1 MAVCYIVGAGDFT
14 PRGFSPGPE
23 DFIIAADGGLRPLFP
38 PGVTPNLLLGD
49 LDSLGDFPLPP
60 DIPMER
66 HPVQKNDTDT
76 GLALARGWELGYR
89 SFALYG
95 ASGGRIGHLLA
106 NLQSMCRMSR
116 MGASLRLAALD
127 YEGYALTN
135 GTLTLP
141 PLAKGT
147 LVSVFCN
154 GDCALGVT
162 LRGLLYPLSNHTL
175 TCDFPLG
182 VSNQVLEDGVPA
194 QITVRQG
201 TLLIFHTAQNPPC
214 HSAGNAV

>member
-14 PRGFSPGPE
+14 PRGFFPE
-23 DFIIAADGGLRPLFP
+23 PKDFIIAADGGLRPLLSM
-38 PGVTPNLLLGD
+38 GVTPNLLLGD

-60 DIPMER
+60 GLPTQR
-66 HPVQKNDTDT
+66 YPVEKDDTDT
-76 GLALARGWELGYR
+76 GLALMRGWELGYR

-95 ASGGRIGHLLA
+95 AGGGRIGHLLA
-106 NLQSMCRMSR
+106 NLQSMCRLSR
-116 MGASLRLAALD
+116 MGASLRLAARD
-127 YEGYALTN
+127 YDAYALTN

-154 GDCALGVT
+154 GDRALGVT
-162 LRGLLYPLSNHTL
+162 LRGLLYPLQEHTL

-201 TLLIFHTAQNPPC
+201 TLLIFHSAQNPPC
-214 HSAGNAV
+214 HSA